1 MVSCTLR
8 DVVYLPVLRGSWI
21 TRQAPAGPQ
30 AAAREATGSQGKR
43 QPQGQRQEE
52 VDVVADARGRS
63 SSGKSHAAGAGASG
77 GTSAAGSRRSGPSFG
92 RGRQLLALCA
102 AFVISGCMHE
112 LMN

>member
-8 DVVYLPVLRGSWI
+8 DVVYLPVLRGSWV
-21 TRQAPAGPQ
+21 TRQAPAGSP
-30 AAAREATGSQGKR
+30 AAMGEARGSRGKGKAQGR
-43 QPQGQRQEE
+43 RQEE

-63 SSGKSHAAGAGASG
+63 GSGKSSATAADASG
-77 GTSAAGSRRSGPSFG
+77 GPGATGSRLSGPRIG

-102 AFVISGCMHE
+102 AFVVSGCMHE